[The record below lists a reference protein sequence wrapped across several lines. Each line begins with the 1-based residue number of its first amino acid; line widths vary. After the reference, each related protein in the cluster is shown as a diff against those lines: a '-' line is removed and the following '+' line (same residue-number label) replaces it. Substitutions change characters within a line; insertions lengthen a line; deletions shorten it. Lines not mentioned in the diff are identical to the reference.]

1 MLLTR
6 SLSLKINN
14 CAFYYFYL
22 MVVSF
27 EFILLLSYSIL
38 EVHSVAFIFLG
49 KISLTVLR
57 KDDIYL

>member
-1 MLLTR
+1 
-6 SLSLKINN
+6 
-14 CAFYYFYL
+14 